1 MSIDRSFISW
11 DASGGRVRSFT
22 TTGRA
27 GTSILKI
34 ELEFTDGYELA
45 DVLRQLQD
53 AQRCQPAARPRKAI
67 K

>member
-1 MSIDRSFISW
+1 MSIDRPFISW
-11 DASGGRVRSFT
+11 EATGGRVRSFA

-34 ELEFTDGYELA
+34 ELEFTDGYELS

-53 AQRCQPAARPRKAI
+53 AQARQPAARPRKAS

>member
-1 MSIDRSFISW
+1 MSGDRAFISW
-11 DASGGRVRSFT
+11 YSGGGRVRSFA

-53 AQRCQPAARPRKAI
+53 AQAVQPAARPRKAS